1 MKLSSQ
7 FKELVAIMTLSI
19 EILAMGIRNIAA
31 KLAKTTDKEEVAR
44 LMKLL
49 SRTYIAYR
57 KKHAKG
63 K

>member
-7 FKELVAIMTLSI
+7 FKELMAIMTLSI
-19 EILAMGIRNIAA
+19 EILAMGIRNIT
-31 KLAKTTDKEEVAR
+31 AKTTDKEEVAR